1 MRDILCTK
9 VKEKGLVDKS
19 AISGFIN
26 NADLNNKSSEINSK
40 TKLKSRL
47 R

>member
-9 VKEKGLVDKS
+9 IKEKGLVDKS

-26 NADLNNKSSEINSK
+26 NADLNKKSSEINSK
-40 TKLKSRL
+40 TKIKSRL